1 MEGPERNCIYWSHRG
16 RFDFLFAGGTA
27 IVGTMGDPDRQNGPV
42 HSSYRCLLLCF
53 LGFVAGTDAGVR
65 GRNGK
70 VSKEVSVYSSGVDP
84 SGGGQHR
91 AGCGEFVPV
100 KIAVGGR

>member
-42 HSSYRCLLLCF
+42 RSSY
-53 LGFVAGTDAGVR
+53 
-65 GRNGK
+65 
-70 VSKEVSVYSSGVDP
+70 
-84 SGGGQHR
+84 GGQHR

-100 KIAVGGR
+100 KIAVGG